1 METVPDRL
9 AAGSGRPIFGAR
21 GKPFP
26 QMTRSTD
33 PVRQTAVRLL
43 TEVEEG
49 ARLEQLLE
57 TTTVTDARDRRLLHQ
72 LVAGVVKWRDRIDC
86 VVDSFSKRPLA
97 SLSPPI
103 RQVLRLGTYQLLWLD
118 RVPERAAVYSAV
130 ELAKHFEHAGT
141 AGFVNAILRRVIAE
155 GRLVAYPDRDADPEE
170 FYSVFYSHP
179 RWLVSRWLHRWGTSR
194 TEDLLRANNEAPP
207 IYLRAADADGHA
219 PLPAVFGAEAVDGH
233 PGVVRV
239 SQPEGVFDDPTFTSG
254 WFAQDVNAGLA
265 VRLLA
270 PEPGD
275 QVLDVCAAPGG
286 KSAQLAASVGDGSV
300 TSTDISP
307 QRLQRV
313 RENLRRLRRAR
324 VIIVAEDGQ
333 RPAALGPFDRVLV
346 DVPCSG
352 TGVLG
357 RHPEAR
363 WHKIPEDLP
372 RHAER
377 QSRILEAA
385 FERLRPGGILVYST
399 CSLEEEEN
407 DAVVDRFLAGR
418 DDAVLE
424 VASQWFPSQPWAART
439 VQTLPGREP
448 GDGAYA
454 ARIRRLPT
462 DSVRAA

>member
-1 METVPDRL
+1 
-9 AAGSGRPIFGAR
+9 
-21 GKPFP
+21 
-26 QMTRSTD
+26 MTRLTD
-33 PVRQTAVRLL
+33 PARETAVRLL
-43 TEVEEG
+43 IEVEAG
-49 ARLEQLLE
+49 ARLEPLLE
-57 TTTVTDARDRRLLHQ
+57 TTCVTDARDRRFLRQ
-72 LVAGVVKWRDRIDC
+72 LVAGVVKWRDRLDC
-86 VVDSFSKRPLA
+86 IVDSFSKRPLA

-103 RQVLRLGTYQLLWLD
+103 RQVLRLGTFQLLWLD
-118 RVPERAAVYSAV
+118 RVPERAAVHSAV

-141 AGFVNAILRRVIAE
+141 AGFVNAILRRVVAE
-155 GRLVAYPDRDADPEE
+155 GRQVAYPDRNADPEG

-179 RWLVSRWLHRWGTSR
+179 RWLVSRWLRRWGRSH
-194 TEDLLRANNEAPP
+194 TEDLLRANNEASPV
-207 IYLRAADADGHA
+207 YLRAADASA
-219 PLPAVFGAEAVDGH
+219 TSPLPAIFGAASVDGH
-233 PGVVRV
+233 PGVVRL
-239 SQPEGVFDDPTFTSG
+239 SQPEGVFDDPAFAAG

-275 QVLDVCAAPGG
+275 RVLDVCAAPGG
-286 KSAQLAASVGDGSV
+286 KSAQLAATVGDGSV
-300 TSTDISP
+300 TATDISP

-313 RENLRRLRRAR
+313 RENMLRLRRAR
-324 VIIVAEDGQ
+324 VVIVAEDGQ
-333 RPAALGPFDRVLV
+333 QPAALGPFDRVLV

-363 WHKIPEDLP
+363 WRKLPEDLP
-372 RHAER
+372 RHAHR

-385 FERLRPGGILVYST
+385 FERLRPGGVLVYST

-418 DDAVLE
+418 ADALLE
-424 VASQWFPSQPWAART
+424 VASPWFPGRSWAART

-454 ARIRRLPT
+454 ARIRRLPK